1 MKKDALIYASEIK
14 ALIQS
19 EIACAQPEQVNA
31 AAHCIMAFLNA
42 RILAWTNGEPR
53 PSLDRF
59 ISDKRLNDNN
69 STKPLSG
76 DWLKF
81 YQRIE
86 GVKEDLRALYPP
98 LTKRRSAIR

>member
-1 MKKDALIYASEIK
+1 MKKDALIDASEIK

-19 EIACAQPEQVNA
+19 EITCAHPEQASA

-42 RILAWTNGEPR
+42 RILAWANGKPR
-53 PSLDRF
+53 PSLDGF

-69 STKPLSG
+69 SPKPLSG
-76 DWLKF
+76 DWFKF
-81 YQRIE
+81 YQRVE

-98 LTKRRSAIR
+98 LKRAST